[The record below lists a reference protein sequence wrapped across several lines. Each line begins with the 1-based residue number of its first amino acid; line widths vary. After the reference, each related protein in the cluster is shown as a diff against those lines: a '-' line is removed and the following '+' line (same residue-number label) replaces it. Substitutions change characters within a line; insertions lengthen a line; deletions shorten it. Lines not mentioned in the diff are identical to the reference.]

1 MRSRQQGGGKVSWF
15 KIGNLAGSLYSGLG
29 KSKPQL
35 PPLDSPSSSSEA
47 CSGFSH
53 LARSLRTAW
62 RRTSMLTAR
71 LTTQVV
77 AASAQAAAMK

>member
-1 MRSRQQGGGKVSWF
+1 MRSRQQGGGESSWF

-29 KSKPQL
+29 KSKPHRL
-35 PPLDSPSSSSEA
+35 PSSSSEA

>member
-1 MRSRQQGGGKVSWF
+1 MRSRQQGGGESSWF

-35 PPLDSPSSSSEA
+35 PTHSSSVA